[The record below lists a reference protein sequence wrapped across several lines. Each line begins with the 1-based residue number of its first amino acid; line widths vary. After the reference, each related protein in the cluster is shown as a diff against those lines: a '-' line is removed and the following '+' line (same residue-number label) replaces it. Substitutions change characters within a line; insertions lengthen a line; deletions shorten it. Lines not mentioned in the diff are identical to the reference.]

1 MKILEFDPLA
11 YKNDYTLLPVNTFD
25 WLNITTF
32 EWYIQNT
39 WSTLDLS
46 TAQTWNEYEFDFKNK
61 DYAIFLTSN
70 IEWNL
75 SFRLTWETLTGTMI
89 YINPIDDSS
98 TWTIESLSNHIIIWW
113 EKNFIWEE
121 FIVVWD
127 K

>member
-1 MKILEFDPLA
+1 
-11 YKNDYTLLPVNTFD
+11 
-25 WLNITTF
+25 
-32 EWYIQNT
+32 
-39 WSTLDLS
+39 
-46 TAQTWNEYEFDFKNK
+46 
-61 DYAIFLTSN
+61 
-70 IEWNL
+70 
-75 SFRLTWETLTGTMI
+75 LTGTMI